1 MKPNSGDYLMDRRM
15 FLNNSLVAGAS
26 VAGIGAEGLAAED
39 EKVKIIGI
47 SCSPRK
53 GMTTATGVKVALEAA
68 EGVSSNITAELI
80 DLGGITFS
88 GWTGSSSTTKDDF
101 DMQVLGKLTDA
112 SVGGLII
119 GSPVYFRNASSVCM
133 AFLERL
139 AVLRKPSL
147 LLADKAVGI
156 LSVGAYRNGG
166 QEMVIQQIQTAMLCH
181 EVVIVGGKPGAHQ
194 GATLWNTY
202 KDDIMKDEFGI
213 DSARKLGI
221 RVAEAALKLSE

>member
-1 MKPNSGDYLMDRRM
+1 MDRRA
-15 FLNNSLVAGAS
+15 FLNSGLAAGAI
-26 VAGIGAEGLAAED
+26 VAGIESKGLAAD
-39 EKVKIIGI
+39 NKKVNILGI

-68 EGVSSNITAELI
+68 DAMSSNITTELI

-88 GWTGSSSTTKDDF
+88 GWTGSLPASQDDF
-101 DMQVLGKLTDA
+101 DRQVLPKLKDP

-139 AVLRKPSL
+139 AVLRKPKL

-166 QEMVIQQIQTAMLCH
+166 QEMVIQQIQAAMLCH

-194 GATLWNTY
+194 GATLWNAH

-213 DSARKLGI
+213 DTAKKLGI
-221 RVAEAALKLSE
+221 RVAEAALRLS